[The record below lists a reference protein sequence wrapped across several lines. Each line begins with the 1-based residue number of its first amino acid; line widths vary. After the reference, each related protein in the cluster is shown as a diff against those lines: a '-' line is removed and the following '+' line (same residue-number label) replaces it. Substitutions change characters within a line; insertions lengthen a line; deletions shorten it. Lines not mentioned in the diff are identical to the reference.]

1 MLNAKE
7 EGCAECGLPPGEGM
21 FEDIKAVGFDLDGT
35 YLNTHV
41 DYDRINR
48 ADRDACIRHGIPF
61 DELSFT
67 TIKRLRTPIR
77 EWLEAHGRG
86 DEFEALSREIDSELT
101 ATELQYIHEAKAFP
115 GSIECVRELKSRGY
129 KVGLLTRGSHQYGV
143 KALTMMGVIDCFDA
157 IVGRDYADYDD
168 AKPSPKAMQYFSNEL
183 GVKTTEILYLGDNR
197 TDYYSARDAGAAFV
211 GVLSG
216 SMDREGWLKEDPDM
230 TTVQYA
236 GDVLSLL

>member
-21 FEDIKAVGFDLDGT
+21 FEGIKAVGFDLDGT

-67 TIKRLRTPIR
+67 TIKRLRAPIR

-86 DEFEALSREIDSELT
+86 DEFEALGKEIDAELT

-129 KVGLLTRGSHQYGV
+129 KVGLLTRGSHEYGV
-143 KALTMMGVIDCFDA
+143 KALTMMGVIDC
-157 IVGRDYADYDD
+157 
-168 AKPSPKAMQYFSNEL
+168 
-183 GVKTTEILYLGDNR
+183 TTERSMGAVMVMAVRKVICGMTSPNMAAPAMRNRSTAGTFSRRVKRPNNQKRMPAQRARSVKRTIGDN
-197 TDYYSARDAGAAFV
+197 S
-211 GVLSG
+211 
-216 SMDREGWLKEDPDM
+216 P
-230 TTVQYA
+230 
-236 GDVLSLL
+236 